1 MTENVLQNGMEPF
14 QNPDLIPLE
23 NLILKIKTGGIA
35 DYVPALDERWV
46 EERYFLHYEDPYMYV
61 SDGNEI
67 MGAKE
72 HWVEIMSYMIDD
84 LKWVLTLPFY
94 RFWSNIIYNNSILD
108 ALVSFLQ
115 DAPPFYALE
124 NFPNDPEMLNILE
137 TLRHYVLLIFARL
150 VTNKESLTE
159 HMSIPFFGRL
169 LYDNFIFTVPIIY
182 DLCQLYGREN
192 EKIVARILDSL
203 FKIQPLYNDDIER
216 SVPYLVKALSNVET
230 RFEDRPTYSIDEVAI
245 PLSHE
250 QNEMKVTL
258 FALEDMILYVL
269 DISSTITTFLKN
281 YPPAV
286 KKYHKEDFINKIVSI
301 YENTIPKMY
310 KKLNELAY
318 NEEQLTKFIELRHR
332 IDVTRMELLH
342 LYRTIVHEPVE
353 KIYQKLEV
361 LTEEEIKERVD
372 DYLNYLSNAISE
384 KEFITDYHQFYP
396 VGSDLEELSKICPE
410 LDTIKRN
417 YILQA
422 VYAAIGDSQICEV
435 VSSSDKNE
443 IVAGPSNVQS
453 DRTMVS
459 SSNVLQENF
468 IQETARRS
476 SVEVASLVSE
486 VKDIFDDL
494 GEGFIQICLKHYN
507 YDTARFINSI
517 LENTLPPNL
526 SNLDSSLPYIPPDP
540 DEASAAVDREI
551 GVERLNI
558 FDNDEL
564 DIMTKDDIDMSR
576 VHKGK
581 RKDKYKNIN
590 ELLND
595 KSEIRKVADLYN
607 KYSLVTDDYD
617 DEYDEA
623 YDVHDVRGI
632 TQDDGP
638 DSRVFTTPQVLL
650 AKEKNLTES
659 EDEKETDSDN
669 ENVSN
674 EFNGRD
680 YFLQNPA
687 DLRTKAENRRQALRG
702 NKCTNSVVG
711 KPKGQGQDKDVTINR
726 DKKNTHKATR
736 ANHNRRAGAQWK
748 QRQGMIPS

>member
-23 NLILKIKTGGIA
+23 NLMLKIKTGGIA

-67 MGAKE
+67 IGAKE

-94 RFWSNIIYNNSILD
+94 RFWSNIVYNNSILD

-124 NFPNDPEMLNILE
+124 NFPNDSEMLNILE

-159 HMSIPFFGRL
+159 HMSTPFFGKL

-230 RFEDRPTYSIDEVAI
+230 RFENRPTHSIDEAI

-281 YPPAV
+281 YPPAA

-310 KKLNELAY
+310 KQLNELAY

-443 IVAGPSNVQS
+443 IVAGSSNVQS
-453 DRTMVS
+453 DRSMIS
-459 SSNVLQENF
+459 SSNVYQENF
-468 IQETARRS
+468 IQETVRRS

-526 SNLDSSLPYIPPDP
+526 SNLDSLLPYIPPDP
-540 DEASAAVDREI
+540 DEASTAVDREI

-617 DEYDEA
+617 DDYDEA

-638 DSRVFTTPQVLL
+638 DSRVFTTPRVLL

-659 EDEKETDSDN
+659 EDEKEIDSDN

-687 DLRTKAENRRQALRG
+687 DLRTKAEIHRQALRG
-702 NKCTNSVVG
+702 NKCTNGVVG

-736 ANHNRRAGAQWK
+736 ANHNRRVGAQWK
-748 QRQGMIPS
+748 RRQGMIPS